1 MQAVPGMDPTPSLA
15 YRSGSAAE
23 IWTGQV
29 VSIGRWMVVLGIIR
43 LISALFAWNVEIVRR
58 LDSGPALSS
67 SLASVGGLLVEHPP
81 VVALGMIWI
90 VVLGV
95 LVSRVHWPELLRVS
109 TVVFFVLAAS
119 GLMTFIL
126 GWRFGSDHFIAIGS
140 FMISRSALVPLTQGG
155 VIVALLG
162 TVQLAAEL
170 YVAGRSAWILRESR
184 RQGWPVA
191 AMRTTIFEE
200 MAPRTRSLV
209 CQVCWVVSLASLVP
223 VVRPLKLPKVS
234 TVLSASPMLRNL
246 LLMADDSG
254 PRRDKPPAPTPEIQE
269 EERTLRRLVVEAAK
283 AWQEHRYEAASKAYQ
298 QVISIYRTSAARK
311 DQQSRN
317 NLALLANNFA
327 WMLATRPDPRPGDPE
342 KAVENARLAVAT
354 NPSQGTFWNTLG
366 AAQYRAKNWQ
376 GAKNALMRS
385 MELRGDGDGYDW
397 ILFALLYAQT
407 GPKSHAMEWY
417 QKAARWRKD
426 FGPWELDL
434 YVFESEAAER
444 LGLPKPP
451 IPSPM
456 PSFYDDDRR
465 DLSRF
470 GGGILVNPDGEDS
483 RFSRRHKH
491 RLGR

>member
-15 YRSGSAAE
+15 YRSSSAAE

-67 SLASVGGLLVEHPP
+67 SLASVGRLLVEHPP
-81 VVALGMIWI
+81 VVALGMLWI
-90 VVLGV
+90 AVLGV
-95 LVSRVHWPELLRVS
+95 LVSRAHWPELLRLS

-119 GLMTFIL
+119 GLTTFIL
-126 GWRFGSDHFIAIGS
+126 GWKFGSDHFITVGS
-140 FMISRSALVPLTQGG
+140 FKISRSALVPWTLGG

-170 YVAGRSAWILRESR
+170 YVAGRSAWILREGR
-184 RQGWPVA
+184 RRGWPVA

-223 VVRPLKLPKVS
+223 DVRPLKLPKAS

-246 LLMADDSG
+246 LLMADDSS
-254 PRRDKPPAPTPEIQE
+254 PHRDKPPAPTPEIQE
-269 EERTLRRLVVEAAK
+269 EERTLRRLIVEAAT
-283 AWQEHRYEAASKAYQ
+283 AWQERRYEAASKAYQ
-298 QVISIYRTSAARK
+298 QAISIYRTSAVHK

-327 WMLATRPDPRPGDPE
+327 WMLATRPDPRPGDAE
-342 KAVENARLAVAT
+342 KAVENARIAVAT

-470 GGGILVNPDGEDS
+470 GGGILVNPDAQDS